1 MNQNSP
7 TKPSP
12 FCLRLS
18 PEERSRLERDAAGLA
33 LGEYVRQR
41 IFDESLPKR
50 RVRGKFPVKDH
61 QALSQVLGQLGRS
74 RLSQNLNQLALAANQ
89 GVLVLSPEV
98 MAVLLESCADVR
110 EMRVLLMR
118 ALGLADQS

>member
-7 TKPSP
+7 VKPSP

-41 IFDESLPKR
+41 VFDESLPKR
-50 RVRGKFPVKDH
+50 RIRGNS
-61 QALSQVLGQLGRS
+61 LSRIIK
-74 RLSQNLNQLALAANQ
+74 
-89 GVLVLSPEV
+89 P
-98 MAVLLESCADVR
+98 
-110 EMRVLLMR
+110 
-118 ALGLADQS
+118 

>member
-18 PEERSRLERDAAGLA
+18 TEERTRLEREAAGLS

-50 RVRGKFPVKDH
+50 RTRGKFPVKDH
-61 QALSQVLGQLGRS
+61 QALSQIIGQLGRL
-74 RLSQNLNQLALAANQ
+74 RLSQNLNQIAIAANT
-89 GVLVLSPEV
+89 GTLDLSPETL
-98 MAVLLESCADVR
+98 AVLLEACADVR
-110 EMRVLLMR
+110 EMRSLLMR
-118 ALGLADQS
+118 ALGLAD